1 MSTGAV
7 IGIVIAVLVVLAVG
21 AVLLR
26 KAQQRQRL
34 RSTFG
39 PEYERTV
46 EGSDNRTAAEKE
58 LAQREKEHA
67 KLDLRPLAAE
77 VRDSYSRHW
86 TTVQEKFVD
95 DPGGAVGDADR
106 LVTDLM
112 AERGYPTGDYEKQA
126 SLLSVEHSRTL
137 EHYRAAHDISQR
149 RDRGEA
155 STEDLRNA
163 MVHYRTLFED
173 LLQTGATSGS
183 AARHDDAVP
192 HDAKGETSV

>member
-7 IGIVIAVLVVLAVG
+7 IGIVIAVLVALAVG

-26 KAQQRQRL
+26 KARQRQRL

-67 KLDLRPLAAE
+67 KLDLRPLTPE

-95 DPGGAVGDADR
+95 DPSGAVGDADR

-112 AERGYPTGDYEKQA
+112 AERGYPTDGYEKQA

-149 RDRGEA
+149 QDRGEA

-173 LLQTGATSGS
+173 LLHTGATSEG
-183 AARHDDAVP
+183 AARHGDAVP
-192 HDAKGETSV
+192 HDAKGESSV